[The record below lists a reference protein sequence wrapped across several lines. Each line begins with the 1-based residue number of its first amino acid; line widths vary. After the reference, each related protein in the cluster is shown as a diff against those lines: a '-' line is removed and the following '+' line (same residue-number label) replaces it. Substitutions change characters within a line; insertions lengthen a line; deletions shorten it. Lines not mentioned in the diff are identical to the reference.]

1 MVYQVVG
8 IVSGTSK
15 KGTDYRI
22 LHYLSPINGER
33 GNGYEGKSIFVPS
46 DVSLNGVVPG
56 VNADFEFVPGY
67 NNSLSLASIKVIKD
81 K

>member
-15 KGTDYRI
+15 KGSDYRI
-22 LHYLSPINGER
+22 LHYLSPIIGSR
-33 GNGYEGKSIFVPS
+33 GSGYEGKSIFVPS

-56 VNADFEFVPGY
+56 CNADFEFVPGY
-67 NNSLSLASIKVIKD
+67 NNSFSLASIKVIKE